1 MYFQYIVYY
10 NVVMK
15 YHIEHDG
22 NVWVA
27 SCLDF
32 CLAAQGD
39 SYEEA
44 KEKLEDMIREYV
56 YDATI
61 GEDRDYSSIL
71 LTRKAPFISFVR
83 YYLRNAKGN

>member
-1 MYFQYIVYY
+1 
-10 NVVMK
+10 MK

-32 CLAAQGD
+32 CLAAQGE
-39 SYEEA
+39 SFEEA
-44 KEKLEDMIREYV
+44 KEKLEDMISEYV
-56 YDATI
+56 YDATV
-61 GEDRDYSSIL
+61 GEDRDHAYIL

-83 YYLRNAKGN
+83 YYLGNAKAD